1 MRGGRQAN
9 AEWNFESN
17 GFAFD
22 ERKMSADALQKKCDL
37 AGCQKIG
44 MSPCP
49 SGEGRNHHERII
61 QQTLEEVVEV
71 PVPMAQEEIMHV
83 PMVVNHHRHHH
94 VEQANLFRSTGICFE
109 TSSSEACGTM
119 T

>member
-1 MRGGRQAN
+1 MIPQERIFQRQVEQIVEVPMPMA
-9 AEWNFESN
+9 
-17 GFAFD
+17 
-22 ERKMSADALQKKCDL
+22 QKEMVL
-37 AGCQKIG
+37 V
-44 MSPCP
+44 PTVV
-49 SGEGRNHHERII
+49 HHHSHHHVEQEVIVDDHVPQEERII
-61 QQTLEEVVEV
+61 QQTIEEVVEV

-94 VEQANLFRSTGICFE
+94 VEQANLFRSTDICFE

>member
-1 MRGGRQAN
+1 MA
-9 AEWNFESN
+9 
-17 GFAFD
+17 
-22 ERKMSADALQKKCDL
+22 QKEMVLLPTVVHHHSHHHVEQEVIVDDH
-37 AGCQKIG
+37 APQ
-44 MSPCP
+44 
-49 SGEGRNHHERII
+49 EGRII
-61 QQTLEEVVEV
+61 QQTIEEVVEV

-94 VEQANLFRSTGICFE
+94 VEQANLFRLTDICFE

>member
-94 VEQANLFRSTGICFE
+94 VEQANLFRSTDICFE